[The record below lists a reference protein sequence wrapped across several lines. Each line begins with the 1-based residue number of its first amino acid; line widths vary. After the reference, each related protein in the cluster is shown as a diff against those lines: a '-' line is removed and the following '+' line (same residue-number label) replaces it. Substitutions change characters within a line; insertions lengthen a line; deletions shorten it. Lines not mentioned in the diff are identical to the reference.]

1 MTNEEGRK
9 RNKNFEI
16 RNPKFAFEINHR
28 PWNLRTLL
36 YTYMKKVFFAFLLFI
51 LIVLVSCWQ
60 VSAQDQDSDES
71 DASHVFLKANQAY
84 KDGDFNKAAGLYEQL
99 LKLGIVNGNIF
110 YNLGNA
116 FLKAGSIGK
125 ALVNYRKAELFM
137 PRDEDLLANI
147 QYTLQQ
153 TTDKIEGRDPYAFLK
168 TLCFWYSRLSLKELC
183 IVFLAFNVL
192 LWGSAIVRIFYRW
205 EYSGLVLYGLI
216 FFTVLVGASSAI
228 KIYSYYS
235 DCSGVVIAKAIT
247 VRSGS
252 SMNDTVL
259 FQLHE
264 GAEFEWLEENE
275 GWVKI
280 QLRDGK
286 KGWVQKE
293 TVEKASL

>member
-1 MTNEEGRK
+1 
-9 RNKNFEI
+9 
-16 RNPKFAFEINHR
+16 
-28 PWNLRTLL
+28 
-36 YTYMKKVFFAFLLFI
+36 MKKIFFAFLLLI
-51 LIVLVSCWQ
+51 LIILEPCWQ
-60 VSAQDQDSDES
+60 VFAQDKNSDEN
-71 DASHVFLKANQAY
+71 DASHVFLKATQAY

-99 LKLGIVNGNIF
+99 LKLGIINGNIF
-110 YNLGNA
+110 YNLGNSC
-116 FLKAGSIGK
+116 LKAGSIGR

-153 TTDKIEGRDPYAFLK
+153 TTDKIEGHEPYMFLK

-183 IVFLAFNVL
+183 IVFLIFNVL
-192 LWGSAIVRIFYRW
+192 LWGSAIVRMFCNW
-205 EYSGLVLYGLI
+205 EYSGLALYVLI
-216 FFTVLVGASSAI
+216 FFTVILGASSAI
-228 KIYSYYS
+228 KIYSFYFSY
-235 DCSGVVIAKAIT
+235 SGVVITKEIT

-252 SMNDTVL
+252 SMNDTAL

-293 TVEKASL
+293 IVGKISI